1 MFRCFGSLG
10 AGTLGGSGWDR
21 AAELFASR
29 QGCASEQS
37 THPRWPGRCST
48 QGESCALSLGTLG
61 LVCCPGKS
69 VEDGTG
75 PPGCGQRREPER
87 GVTQPCFCAGR
98 GGPSRGSL
106 RLQYSGPVF
115 STGACM
121 EVRPGSLRPFCKG
134 LYRRRLLGLP
144 SWSIL
149 IWLLGNLEK
158 SSLVFFLHF
167 SSFVCVL
174 FSLHDEA
181 LISQMNFIQNLIV
194 LGWNADCRGIS
205 YRSPQQCGLGTDLL
219 VMREIDWV

>member
-1 MFRCFGSLG
+1 MQHTGRVLGSESWHTWVGMLPGEECGGWNRSSRMRAEERTRTGCYPAVLLRRTWGSLSR
-10 AGTLGGSGWDR
+10 LSPSPVQWPRVQHWSMYGSS
-21 AAELFASR
+21 SR
-29 QGCASEQS
+29 LPPPFLQG
-37 THPRWPGRCST
+37 P
-48 QGESCALSLGTLG
+48 
-61 LVCCPGKS
+61 
-69 VEDGTG
+69 
-75 PPGCGQRREPER
+75 
-87 GVTQPCFCAGR
+87 
-98 GGPSRGSL
+98 
-106 RLQYSGPVF
+106 LQ
-115 STGACM
+115 
-121 EVRPGSLRPFCKG
+121 
-134 LYRRRLLGLP
+134 RRRLLGLP